1 MKVNLIKHIAK
12 YKDQFLLIFIL
23 LTLISCTVMNDMS
36 SKNKVINTLERISLN
51 YYKIDKLLLVN
62 VEDQEMYLLQKGIII
77 NKYLISSSVYGTGSK
92 VNSLKTPLG
101 RHIIVQKI
109 GDGLPLAAV
118 LKGREWTGGI
128 ANIITD
134 PIDTEFD
141 IVTSRILW
149 LSGLE
154 EGLNSGP
161 GVDSKSRYIYIHG
174 TAEEGLIGK
183 PASDGCIRMYNKDVI
198 SLFNKVDTKTEVWI
212 H

>member
-92 VNSLKTPLG
+92 VNSLKTTLG

-154 EGLNSGP
+154 EGLNLGT

>member
-62 VEDQEMYLLQKGIII
+62 VEDQEMYLLQNGIII

>member
-1 MKVNLIKHIAK
+1 MKVNLIKHISK